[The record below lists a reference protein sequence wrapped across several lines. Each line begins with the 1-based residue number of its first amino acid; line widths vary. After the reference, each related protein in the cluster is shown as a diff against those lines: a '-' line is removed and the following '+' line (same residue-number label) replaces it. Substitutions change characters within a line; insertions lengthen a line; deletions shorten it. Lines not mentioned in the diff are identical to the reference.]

1 LSSEEQLSELIGQIY
16 DCAIDS
22 ALWRTTLPTIAAY
35 LDCSATLINIVRP
48 SIGNRSIYSLHDYGL
63 SHDAGQLYLEKY
75 AHIDPTVRAG
85 ALFDVDEVF
94 TAREAVGDDIWTASP
109 MYHEWNI
116 PHGLT
121 EHLSGIIRKDV
132 VRIAALTA
140 LREQPF
146 FDVDR
151 DRMRLLLP
159 HLRRSVSIAQMIGDA
174 TVDRDRFREIV
185 DRLTVAVFLVDSKG
199 VVRHANASGEKMLAD
214 GNVLRSRNGRLMA
227 LAPKDQAELVASIE
241 RGHLG
246 QAAVPLTAADGN
258 KLVATILPL
267 NDGFRRPSCV
277 PRVAAAVFVDN
288 PAGKIN
294 FRGDIVAKLFNLTG
308 AELQLLLALL
318 DGATLQSAAGQFGV
332 SMATVKTHL
341 QHIFA
346 KTDTSRQSELIR
358 KIASMMPSVS
368 LQ

>member
-1 LSSEEQLSELIGQIY
+1 MSSEEQLSELIGQIY

-35 LDCSATLINIVRP
+35 LDCSTTLINIVRP

-109 MYHEWNI
+109 MY
-116 PHGLT
+116 
-121 EHLSGIIRKDV
+121 
-132 VRIAALTA
+132 
-140 LREQPF
+140 
-146 FDVDR
+146 
-151 DRMRLLLP
+151 
-159 HLRRSVSIAQMIGDA
+159 
-174 TVDRDRFREIV
+174 
-185 DRLTVAVFLVDSKG
+185 
-199 VVRHANASGEKMLAD
+199 
-214 GNVLRSRNGRLMA
+214 
-227 LAPKDQAELVASIE
+227 
-241 RGHLG
+241 
-246 QAAVPLTAADGN
+246 
-258 KLVATILPL
+258 